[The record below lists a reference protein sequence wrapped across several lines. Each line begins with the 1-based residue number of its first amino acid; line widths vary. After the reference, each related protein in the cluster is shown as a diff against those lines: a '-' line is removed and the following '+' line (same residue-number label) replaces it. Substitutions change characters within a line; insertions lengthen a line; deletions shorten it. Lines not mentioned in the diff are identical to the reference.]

1 MDPRIVG
8 RMASQG
14 GLITRR
20 QLLELGVVP
29 EEIDR
34 HVRRG
39 VLVLVRR
46 GVYTQPAVWSAN
58 ERWDQRQRLR
68 DCAASLVTGR
78 AHVWSHDSAALRLG
92 MQILRQDGRSHLTHA
107 GRRGSHTRAGITHHH
122 APYDVVELDPS
133 KQSLGLARVAL
144 DIAREHGIRAG
155 TVAVDSALRLGATYD
170 QLAFSLERMKY
181 WPGVSHARASSAL
194 SDPDTDSIAETLGR
208 ELVEELGHGRPQTQ
222 FGLAADGRV
231 VWCDLRL
238 GRHFFEVDGQ
248 IKLLPAG
255 EGGLAD
261 NPREALWEEKGR
273 QDFVTGF
280 KTGMSRI
287 VWDDFWGA
295 RRDQARARLQREYQD
310 TVSRFGSDITDLAA
324 FRPRQPRR
332 RTPPPDAA

>member
-20 QLLELGVVP
+20 QLLELGILS

-34 HVRRG
+34 HVRRE

-46 GVYTQPAVWSAN
+46 AVYTRPAVWAAN
-58 ERWDQRQRLR
+58 ERWDRRQLLI
-68 DCAASLVTGR
+68 DSAASLVTAR
-78 AHVWSHDSAALRLG
+78 THVWSHDSAALRLR
-92 MQILRQDGRSHLTHA
+92 MQILKQDGRSHLTHA

-122 APYDVVELDPS
+122 APYGVVELDPS

-144 DIAREHGIRAG
+144 DIAREHGTRAG
-155 TVAVDSALRLGATYD
+155 TVAVDSALRLGATHAE
-170 QLAFSLERMKY
+170 LEFSLERMRH
-181 WPGVSHARASSAL
+181 WPGVSHARASLAL
-194 SDPDTDSIAETLGR
+194 SDPDADSLAETLGR
-208 ELVEELGHGRPQTQ
+208 ELVEELGYGRPQTQ

-248 IKLLPAG
+248 IKLLAAD
-255 EGGLAD
+255 EGGLAV
-261 NPREALWEEKGR
+261 NPREALWEEKRR

-295 RRDQARARLQREYQD
+295 RRDQARARLDREYRD
-310 TVSRFGSDITDLAA
+310 TVSRFGTDVTDLAA

-332 RTPPPDAA
+332 RTPTPDAA

>member
-8 RMASQG
+8 HMAAQE

-20 QLLELGVVP
+20 QLLELGVLP

-34 HVRRG
+34 HVRRE

-46 GVYTQPAVWSAN
+46 GVYAQPAVWAAN
-58 ERWDQRQRLR
+58 ERWDLRQLLVDR
-68 DCAASLVTGR
+68 AASLVTTR
-78 AHVWSHDSAALRLG
+78 AHVWSHDSAALRLR
-92 MQILRQDGRSHLTHA
+92 MQILKQDGRSHLTHS
-107 GRRGSHTRAGITHHH
+107 GRRGSHTRAGVTHHH
-122 APYDVVELDPS
+122 APYACAELDPAT
-133 KQSLGLARVAL
+133 QSLGLARTAL

-155 TVAVDSALRLGATYD
+155 TVAVDSALRLGATYEE
-170 QLAFSLERMKY
+170 LGFSLERMKH
-181 WPGVSHARASSAL
+181 WPGVSDARAALAL

-208 ELVEELGHGRPQTQ
+208 ELVEELGHGRPRTQ

-238 GRHFFEVDGQ
+238 GRHFFEVDGL
-248 IKLLPAG
+248 IKLLPVTQ
-255 EGGLAD
+255 GGVAD
-261 NPREALWEEKGR
+261 DPVDALREEKAR

-295 RRDQARARLQREYQD
+295 RRDQAKARLDREYQD
-310 TVSRFGSDITDLAA
+310 TCSRFGVDIGDLAA

-332 RTPPPDAA
+332 RTSPDAA